1 MTTAKGHYL
10 DVVYGAHT
18 SPIGAIFHRVDAEG
32 LDVWES
38 WLGYTVGPDGLLV
51 SLRERIGSFRRESQ
65 ARRRVHE
72 AEKARA
78 FLARCKRT
86 AGRVLE

>member
-1 MTTAKGHYL
+1 MITTAENDLHIVYL
-10 DVVYGAHT
+10 ASGL
-18 SPIGAIFHRVDAEG
+18 SIGATLHRVDAEG

-38 WLGYTVGPDGLLV
+38 WLGLVIWPDGSV
-51 SLRERIGSFRRESQ
+51 SLTERVGSFRRWS
-65 ARRRVHE
+65 AATRRVYA